1 MSRNSVVPIGDLTP
15 RLNGAPDEAYL
26 VRLAKT
32 TIRGYLINITPGL
45 AKEWLVA
52 NIGNRPIR
60 NGHVHTLGEEMT
72 AGQWKTTH
80 QGIAFSQSGRL
91 LDGQHR
97 LAAIIATGWPCEMM
111 VFVNLPDDIFGALD
125 RGKRRTHADLLHD
138 DPRIVEPCT
147 WIARVLRYPD
157 RRSPS
162 PSEVADIRDLYAQ
175 EAADVIEAV
184 PGSKAVRTAAGVK
197 AAVMVR
203 LHDADRDQRA
213 LLLGQ
218 WRALA
223 RLETRVI
230 DETGEAL
237 LRRLERLTGASG
249 TTVEERG
256 AVAWIG
262 FNPHA
267 RTLSKIIVRELGTEL
282 SEIRS
287 TVQRHMR
294 DRADPKAQQ
303 S

>member
-1 MSRNSVVPIGDLTP
+1 MSRTSVVPISDVALRP
-15 RLNGAPDEAYL
+15 SGAPDEAYL
-26 VRLAKT
+26 ARLAKT
-32 TIRGYLINITPGL
+32 TIRGYLINVTPGL

-60 NGHVHTLGEEMT
+60 AGHVQTLGEEMR
-72 AGQWKTTH
+72 GGHWKATH

-111 VFVNLPDDIFGALD
+111 VFVNLADDVFGALD

-162 PSEVADIRDLYAQ
+162 PSEVADIRDLYMY
-175 EAADVIEAV
+175 EAAEVVETV
-184 PGSKAVRTAAGVK
+184 PGTKPVRTAAGVK

-203 LHDADRDQRA
+203 LHDANAEHRK
-213 LLLGQ
+213 LLLAQ
-218 WRALA
+218 WQALA

-230 DETGEAL
+230 DVTGEAL
-237 LRRLERLTGASG
+237 LKRLERLTGSSG
-249 TTVEERG
+249 TNVEERG

-267 RTLSKIIVRELGTEL
+267 RTLSKIIVRDLGTEL
-282 SEIRS
+282 GEIRS
-287 TVQRHMR
+287 AVQRHIR
-294 DRADPKAQQ
+294 DRADPKAQRP
-303 S
+303 